1 MPHWKLL
8 VSGGG
13 RKALHR
19 INGTKNP
26 NERRNHLRRRPEVG
40 RMLLEYIEGVS
51 ASEVVADSGMTSEEE
66 ANVEQHLRD
75 LGYL

>member
-1 MPHWKLL
+1 
-8 VSGGG
+8 
-13 RKALHR
+13 
-19 INGTKNP
+19 
-26 NERRNHLRRRPEVG
+26 
-40 RMLLEYIEGVS
+40 MLLEYIEGVS